1 MISGL
6 VHPRFSGV
14 VPALQR
20 QIAKNGGGAALCVIH
35 RGEVV
40 VDVWGGVRD
49 EGGAPW
55 TRDTISLSFSTTKG
69 VASTLVHVLAS
80 QGRIDYDAPV
90 ARYWPEFAQGG
101 KGAITVRDLLC
112 HEAGLWSIRD
122 LIDDASS
129 MRDWHGMLER
139 IERARPLH
147 APGHSNGYHGLTF
160 SWLVGGLV
168 EKATGQPFARVLQD
182 ELCEPLGLDGCYVGI
197 PTECD
202 ARRAKLL
209 GMRTSHA
216 PRSARKPRIRE
227 RLVNGTWRAAHRL
240 AKSDPDNLKRAL
252 LPRGIRRF
260 DWNAL
265 ETVQSC
271 IPAASGMFT
280 ARSLARIYAM
290 MAEGGALDGTRL
302 VSPEVHARASGV
314 QNRRFDDVL
323 LFPAHWRLGYHRVT
337 GAPHAFGHYGFGGS
351 GAWCDPSRRLAVAMT
366 LNSGVGT
373 PLGDLRIWQLNRV
386 ILRALDR

>member
-1 MISGL
+1 MISGF
-6 VHPRFSGV
+6 VHPKLADV

-20 QIAKNGGGAALCVIH
+20 QVERNGGGAALSVIH
-35 RGEVV
+35 RGEVL

-49 EGGAPW
+49 ENGAPW
-55 TRDTISLSFSTTKG
+55 TRDTIALSFSTTKG

-80 QGRIDYDAPV
+80 QGRIDYEAPV
-90 ARYWPEFAQGG
+90 ARYWPAFAHGG
-101 KGAITVRDLLC
+101 KGNITVRDVLC

-122 LIDDASS
+122 LVDDASA

-168 EKATGQPFARVLQD
+168 EKATGKPFGRVLQE
-182 ELCEPLGLDGCYVGI
+182 ELVEPLGLDGCYVGVPAQCLSRRATLI
-197 PTECD
+197 GMRITTAPRR
-202 ARRAKLL
+202 ARR
-209 GMRTSHA
+209 
-216 PRSARKPRIRE
+216 PRVRDRI
-227 RLVNGTWRAAHRL
+227 VNGTWRAVHRL
-240 AKSDPDNLKRAL
+240 AKTDPENLKRAL

-290 MAEGGALDGTRL
+290 MAEGGALDGRRL
-302 VSPEVHARASGV
+302 VSPEVIARAGRV

-323 LFPAHWRLGYHRVT
+323 LFPLHWRLGYHRV
-337 GAPHAFGHYGFGGS
+337 GIPHAFGHYGFGGS

-386 ILRALDR
+386 ILRSLDR